1 MSLRL
6 LFKSSIIL
14 KAYVMQKKKTKPNEI
29 DLVIFDVNQ
38 TMFSLNALKKK
49 FKESGLKQSL
59 VNGWFLSVLKEGFSS
74 SLSQKFVNFQT
85 IGKNELIKFFLQ
97 NNTPYNTK
105 IINSIFEEFSNLKVH
120 PDIKTLLKYL
130 KKNRIKIVT
139 LTNGSVSNTKLLLKK
154 NNINN
159 FIDQCFSINSFK
171 IWKPAREVYLKTCEK
186 MKTKPGRTLM
196 IAAHGWDINGAKIA
210 GLKTAYITRYE
221 KKLSDFYYRPDYVG
235 NDSREIIKKLN
246 F

>member
-1 MSLRL
+1 
-6 LFKSSIIL
+6 
-14 KAYVMQKKKTKPNEI
+14 MQKKKTKTNEI

-49 FKESGLKQSL
+49 FKEFGLKQSL
-59 VNGWFLSVLKEGFSS
+59 VNNWFLSVLKEGFSS
-74 SLSQKFVNFQT
+74 SLSQRFVDFKT
-85 IGKNELIKFFLQ
+85 IGKNELIKIFLQ
-97 NNTPYNTK
+97 NNTLYNHK
-105 IINSIFEEFSNLKVH
+105 IINSILEEFGNLKVH
-120 PDIKTLLKYL
+120 HDIKTSLKYL
-130 KKNRIKIVT
+130 KKNKIKIVT
-139 LTNGSVSNTKLLLKK
+139 LTNGSILNTKLLLKK

-159 FIDQCFSINSFK
+159 FIDECFSINSFK

-186 MKTKPGRTLM
+186 MKIKPGRALM
-196 IAAHGWDINGAKIA
+196 IAAHGWDINGAKLA

-235 NDSREIIKKLN
+235 SDSREIIKKLD

>member
-1 MSLRL
+1 MR
-6 LFKSSIIL
+6 
-14 KAYVMQKKKTKPNEI
+14 KKKTKPNEL

-49 FKESGLKQSL
+49 FKEFGLKQSL
-59 VNGWFLSVLKEGFSS
+59 VNNWFLSVLKEGFSS
-74 SLSQKFVNFQT
+74 SLSQQFVDFKT
-85 IGKNELIKFFLQ
+85 IGKNELIKIFLQ
-97 NNTPYNTK
+97 NNTLYNHK
-105 IINSIFEEFSNLKVH
+105 IINSILGEFSNLKVH
-120 PDIKTLLKYL
+120 PDIKTSLKYL
-130 KKNRIKIVT
+130 KKNKIKIVT
-139 LTNGSVSNTKLLLKK
+139 LTNGSVLNTKLLLKK

-159 FIDQCFSINSFK
+159 FIDECFSINSFK

-186 MKTKPGRTLM
+186 MKIKPGRALM
-196 IAAHGWDINGAKIA
+196 IAAHGWDINGAKLA

-235 NDSREIIKKLN
+235 SDSREIIKKLD